1 MDRKDSVERMAVH
14 ASLGLHLIAK
24 WMSERDDVPVDLKHR
39 LATHL
44 MAIDSSLADLGHSA
58 LRSEF
63 ESTESRLR

>member
-1 MDRKDSVERMAVH
+1 MDKQESVERLAVH

-24 WMSERDDVPVDLKHR
+24 WMSERNDVPADLKHR

-63 ESTESRLR
+63 ETTENRLR